1 MVMTHTKR
9 FSDLAM
15 KARSD
20 PGRPARIE
28 AFERAI
34 ADAQSLADIR
44 TSRGITQRDVA
55 QAMNVSQANVSRI
68 EHQEDIY
75 LSTLRDYVSALGGNL
90 ELTAV
95 FPERRI
101 TFTPNPS

>member
-1 MVMTHTKR
+1 MANTKR
-9 FSDLAM
+9 FSELAK
-15 KARSD
+15 KAKSD
-20 PGRPARIE
+20 PGRRARIE
-28 AFERAI
+28 ALERAI

-44 TSRGITQRDVA
+44 TSQGLTQRDVA
-55 QAMNVSQANVSRI
+55 QAMNVSQANVSRV

-75 LSTLRDYVSALGGNL
+75 LSTLRDYVAALGGNL

-101 TFTPNPS
+101 TLTPNLG